1 LPDET
6 TLYEAMYIL
15 DVTLDEETQQQAVT
29 AIEDAI
35 AEHGGQ
41 VEQTLTF
48 GQRKLAYAIA
58 NHVEGL
64 YMITYFRGPGA
75 VVTLLNQEFSLI
87 DTIVRGMVVIANPK
101 SIFTEPEPAAPPP
114 QEFEPPFAP
123 EDEPATEEPAEVGE
137 DEEVEEAE
145 ESVEAAE
152 AEDEEPEAGEDGE
165 AEASDTQEDVSDE
178 PAPQADEPVV
188 EEDSETAETEPS
200 E

>member
-75 VVTLLNQEFSLI
+75 VVTVLNQEFSLI

-101 SIFTEPEPAAPPP
+101 TIFTEPEPAAPPP
-114 QEFEPPFAP
+114 QELEPATAP
-123 EDEPATEEPAEVGE
+123 EDEAATEEPAEVGE
-137 DEEVEEAE
+137 DEEAEEAE
-145 ESVEAAE
+145 EYAE
-152 AEDEEPEAGEDGE
+152 AGEDEEPEAGEDEE
-165 AEASDTQEDVSDE
+165 AEDSDTQEDASDE
-178 PAPQADEPVV
+178 PEPQADEPVV
-188 EEDSETAETEPS
+188 EEDTESAETEPS

>member
-1 LPDET
+1 
-6 TLYEAMYIL
+6 MYIL

-75 VVTLLNQEFSLI
+75 VVTVLNQEFSLI

-101 SIFTEPEPAAPPP
+101 TIFTEPEPAAPPP
-114 QEFEPPFAP
+114 QELEPATAP
-123 EDEPATEEPAEVGE
+123 EDEAATEEPAEVGE
-137 DEEVEEAE
+137 DEEAEEAE
-145 ESVEAAE
+145 EYAE
-152 AEDEEPEAGEDGE
+152 AGEDEEPEAGEDEE
-165 AEASDTQEDVSDE
+165 AEDSDTQEDASDE
-178 PAPQADEPVV
+178 PEPQADEPVV
-188 EEDSETAETEPS
+188 EEDTESAETEPS